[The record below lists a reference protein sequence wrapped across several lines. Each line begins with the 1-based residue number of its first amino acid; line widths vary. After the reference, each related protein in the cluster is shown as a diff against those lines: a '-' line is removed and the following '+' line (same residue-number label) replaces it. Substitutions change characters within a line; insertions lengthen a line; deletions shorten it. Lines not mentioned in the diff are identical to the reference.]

1 MKNQNETAVVLL
13 SQSFPHKHMFELV
26 RRNEWVC
33 LIGFEITPKNK
44 QISFMTYIPDNSTS
58 EKMLGCA
65 VSAVNQ
71 GLRWGRYE
79 VEHKDNYL
87 LCKYTRTLATCF
99 GYWNKKENYT
109 ILVNESVKKMQELTS
124 MVSEMIGEG

>member
-13 SQSFPHKHMFELV
+13 SQKFPHKHMFELV
-26 RRNEWVC
+26 RRNEWLC

-44 QISFMTYIPDNSTS
+44 QISFMTCIPSAGTPDKILNY
-58 EKMLGCA
+58 A
-65 VSAVNQ
+65 VSAVNENLQ
-71 GLRWGRYE
+71 WGKYE
-79 VEHKDNYL
+79 AAREDNYL

-109 ILVNESVKKMQELTS
+109 ILVNDGVKKMQELTS
-124 MVSEMIGEG
+124 LVSAMIGEG

>member
-1 MKNQNETAVVLL
+1 MKIQNETAVVLL
-13 SQSFPHKHMFELV
+13 SQKFPHKHMYELV

-33 LIGFEITPKNK
+33 LIGFEITPKSK
-44 QISFMTYIPDNSTS
+44 QISFMTCIPNKGISDKVLN
-58 EKMLGCA
+58 CA
-65 VSAVNQ
+65 IAAVNQ
-71 GLRWGRYE
+71 NLQWGRYE
-79 VEHKDNYL
+79 AECKDDYL

>member
-1 MKNQNETAVVLL
+1 MKIQNETAVVLL
-13 SQSFPHKHMFELV
+13 SQKFPHKHMFELV

-44 QISFMTYIPDNSTS
+44 QISFMTCIPNKGISDKALNY
-58 EKMLGCA
+58 A
-65 VSAVNQ
+65 ISAVNQ
-71 GLRWGRYE
+71 NLQWGRYE
-79 VEHKDNYL
+79 AECKDHYL

-124 MVSEMIGEG
+124 IVSEMIGEG